1 MRARTQIID
10 RRRPRRR
17 RTGVSALYTISLL
30 TALIGMSSL
39 GVDYA
44 RVQLAKTELQR
55 GADAAARYAASTLN
69 SGTATARSNA
79 VACAAQNTVD
89 GQSLVLDPNLDVEFG
104 TWDSSTK
111 TFTPSAGSNIDS
123 VRVSAH
129 RTAARGNAIP
139 LTMAA
144 VIGRRTCDV
153 NVTAIAQ
160 LQSGFGL

>member
-17 RTGVSALYTISLL
+17 RTGVSALYSIILL

-55 GADAAARYAASTLN
+55 GADAAARYAASTLS

-89 GQSLVLDPNLDVEFG
+89 GQSLVLDPKNKTLTEKIE
-104 TWDSSTK
+104 STK
-111 TFTPSAGSNIDS
+111 TTIGKGSPAKTNPT
-123 VRVSAH
+123 R
-129 RTAARGNAIP
+129 
-139 LTMAA
+139 
-144 VIGRRTCDV
+144 
-153 NVTAIAQ
+153 
-160 LQSGFGL
+160 